1 MFINETVWIRTPLEE
16 TAVCLPMAE
25 IELDCVFG
33 HVITKAAVLRDSL
46 DQGKYL
52 LGNKTA
58 ALFEEVKKNKEIQV
72 YMVNA
77 VETRSQK
84 KLTEESKQDLN
95 MSEETIPESNEKNKE
110 SPDDELDDILPLI
123 QPEISESN
131 LIKLSHKDFAKEQMN
146 SAELKTLFEEAKSGS
161 SKKNHYIV
169 KNNLLFFQKEDKDGT
184 KRKCLVVPENDVED
198 FVKTCDKCQ
207 RVGKPQD
214 KKKAPLKIVPV
225 ITEIFTKIN
234 IDASGPLP
242 MTPSGNKYIITALC
256 MSSRYP
262 DAIPV
267 ANLCST
273 TVVNA
278 LLQIFS
284 RMGFPRE
291 LQTDQGTSFMSALT
305 TEFLERFGVKVVRS
319 SVYHPQSNPVER
331 MHRTLKRILRVLC
344 LEAIPDWEKIL
355 PQALFALRTVIHD
368 STGFSPA
375 ELVHGKNL
383 RTPVMLL
390 YEKLTEEEHVES
402 SVVDYVF
409 ELINRMKRCQELAIL
424 HMEDSKQK
432 QKLWYDRRT
441 VKRQFQLGE
450 LVLVIA
456 PSRPNKLS
464 VQWVGPGEIVQQ
476 LSETNYVVKFPEK
489 DKTHVYHVN
498 MLKPYHQREENI
510 NLLCINP
517 LKHDEEEDIPSL
529 ELENERSGWSKILS
543 DVQLNSKLSQIQ
555 RGQLKGL
562 LYEYS
567 NLFSNIP
574 GCTDLAEHDIELE
587 SERAIVAKPYR
598 MSPRQIEILKSE
610 VNKMLEL
617 KIIEPGESDFTS
629 PLILVEAQG
638 KEARPCI
645 DYRRLNKVT
654 RTQFFPLPNIEE
666 LLEKVSAAKYISIL
680 DLTRGRLMAN
690 LLRNCEDFAVPYL
703 DDIAIFSLA
712 WDDHLKHLK
721 DVFERLRSA
730 KLHIKPSK
738 CQFAQAYVKYLGHL
752 VGQGLR
758 TPGELK
764 VQVIKDFPIPTNKT
778 QVRAFL
784 GLSGYYRRYIPEFSV
799 IAAPLTDLLK
809 GRNRKS
815 TVDWNT
821 SCQNAFE
828 ELKTR
833 LSKNPVLYSPD
844 FTKPFIIQCDASNL
858 GIGVVLSQG
867 EVCLVGRVVCAEHL
881 ARQGFYL
888 LSDYEEQELAS
899 CC

>member
-1 MFINETVWIRTPLEE
+1 
-16 TAVCLPMAE
+16 
-25 IELDCVFG
+25 
-33 HVITKAAVLRDSL
+33 
-46 DQGKYL
+46 
-52 LGNKTA
+52 
-58 ALFEEVKKNKEIQV
+58 
-72 YMVNA
+72 
-77 VETRSQK
+77 
-84 KLTEESKQDLN
+84 
-95 MSEETIPESNEKNKE
+95 
-110 SPDDELDDILPLI
+110 
-123 QPEISESN
+123 
-131 LIKLSHKDFAKEQMN
+131 
-146 SAELKTLFEEAKSGS
+146 
-161 SKKNHYIV
+161 
-169 KNNLLFFQKEDKDGT
+169 
-184 KRKCLVVPENDVED
+184 
-198 FVKTCDKCQ
+198 
-207 RVGKPQD
+207 
-214 KKKAPLKIVPV
+214 
-225 ITEIFTKIN
+225 
-234 IDASGPLP
+234 
-242 MTPSGNKYIITALC
+242 
-256 MSSRYP
+256 
-262 DAIPV
+262 
-267 ANLCST
+267 
-273 TVVNA
+273 
-278 LLQIFS
+278 
-284 RMGFPRE
+284 
-291 LQTDQGTSFMSALT
+291 
-305 TEFLERFGVKVVRS
+305 
-319 SVYHPQSNPVER
+319 

-368 STGFSPA
+368 SIGFSLA

-409 ELINRMKRCQELAIL
+409 ELINRMKICQELAIL
-424 HMEDSKQK
+424 HMGDAKQK
-432 QKLWYDRRT
+432 QKLWYDHRT

-529 ELENERSGWSKILS
+529 ELENERSGWSKIIS

-629 PLILVEAQG
+629 PLIVVEAQG

-680 DLTRGRLMAN
+680 DLTRG
-690 LLRNCEDFAVPYL
+690 YL
-703 DDIAIFSLA
+703 
-712 WDDHLKHLK
+712 
-721 DVFERLRSA
+721 
-730 KLHIKPSK
+730 
-738 CQFAQAYVKYLGHL
+738 Q
-752 VGQGLR
+752 
-758 TPGELK
+758 
-764 VQVIKDFPIPTNKT
+764 IP
-778 QVRAFL
+778 
-784 GLSGYYRRYIPEFSV
+784 
-799 IAAPLTDLLK
+799 
-809 GRNRKS
+809 
-815 TVDWNT
+815 
-821 SCQNAFE
+821 
-828 ELKTR
+828 
-833 LSKNPVLYSPD
+833 
-844 FTKPFIIQCDASNL
+844 
-858 GIGVVLSQG
+858 
-867 EVCLVGRVVCAEHL
+867 
-881 ARQGFYL
+881 
-888 LSDYEEQELAS
+888 
-899 CC
+899 

>member
-1 MFINETVWIRTPLEE
+1 
-16 TAVCLPMAE
+16 
-25 IELDCVFG
+25 
-33 HVITKAAVLRDSL
+33 
-46 DQGKYL
+46 
-52 LGNKTA
+52 
-58 ALFEEVKKNKEIQV
+58 
-72 YMVNA
+72 
-77 VETRSQK
+77 
-84 KLTEESKQDLN
+84 
-95 MSEETIPESNEKNKE
+95 
-110 SPDDELDDILPLI
+110 
-123 QPEISESN
+123 
-131 LIKLSHKDFAKEQMN
+131 
-146 SAELKTLFEEAKSGS
+146 
-161 SKKNHYIV
+161 
-169 KNNLLFFQKEDKDGT
+169 
-184 KRKCLVVPENDVED
+184 
-198 FVKTCDKCQ
+198 
-207 RVGKPQD
+207 
-214 KKKAPLKIVPV
+214 
-225 ITEIFTKIN
+225 
-234 IDASGPLP
+234 
-242 MTPSGNKYIITALC
+242 

-273 TVVNA
+273 TVINA

-424 HMEDSKQK
+424 HMEDAKQK

-517 LKHDEEEDIPSL
+517 LKHDKEEDIPSL
-529 ELENERSGWSKILS
+529 ELENE
-543 DVQLNSKLSQIQ
+543 
-555 RGQLKGL
+555 
-562 LYEYS
+562 S
-567 NLFSNIP
+567 NIFSNIP

-721 DVFERLRSA
+721 DVFDRLRSA

-784 GLSGYYRRYIPEFSV
+784 GLSGYYRRYITEFFSV

-815 TVDWNT
+815 TVDWNS
-821 SCQNAFE
+821 SCQKAFE

-844 FTKPFIIQCDASNL
+844 FTKLFIIQCDASNL
-858 GIGVVLSQG
+858 GIGVVLSQVCENEEHPIMFLSKKLSLAEQKYSTTEKECAAIIFAVQKLKCYLDG
-867 EVCLVGRVVCAEHL
+867 HQKFVIQTDHNPLVWGPEGILIRGPLRPCYASAWEHDILVLKPSPCLHNANEVDDWMGVDEWTSWFKSQVRDSNRSQDIVNLNKFKSLKQVQTSRKKQPNEHKIIISGRADRDGLNEPGPNGL
-881 ARQGFYL
+881 
-888 LSDYEEQELAS
+888 
-899 CC
+899 

>member
-1 MFINETVWIRTPLEE
+1 
-16 TAVCLPMAE
+16 
-25 IELDCVFG
+25 
-33 HVITKAAVLRDSL
+33 
-46 DQGKYL
+46 
-52 LGNKTA
+52 
-58 ALFEEVKKNKEIQV
+58 
-72 YMVNA
+72 
-77 VETRSQK
+77 
-84 KLTEESKQDLN
+84 
-95 MSEETIPESNEKNKE
+95 
-110 SPDDELDDILPLI
+110 
-123 QPEISESN
+123 
-131 LIKLSHKDFAKEQMN
+131 
-146 SAELKTLFEEAKSGS
+146 
-161 SKKNHYIV
+161 
-169 KNNLLFFQKEDKDGT
+169 
-184 KRKCLVVPENDVED
+184 
-198 FVKTCDKCQ
+198 
-207 RVGKPQD
+207 
-214 KKKAPLKIVPV
+214 
-225 ITEIFTKIN
+225 
-234 IDASGPLP
+234 
-242 MTPSGNKYIITALC
+242 
-256 MSSRYP
+256 MSSGYP

-305 TEFLERFGVKVVRS
+305 MEFLERFGVKD
-319 SVYHPQSNPVER
+319 PQSNPVER

-355 PQALFALRTVIHD
+355 PRALFALRTVIHD

-390 YEKLTEEEHVES
+390 YEKLTEEEPVES
-402 SVVDYVF
+402 SVEDYVF

-424 HMEDSKQK
+424 HMEDAKQK
-432 QKLWYDRRT
+432 QKLW
-441 VKRQFQLGE
+441 
-450 LVLVIA
+450 
-456 PSRPNKLS
+456 PNKLS

-476 LSETNYVVKFPEK
+476 LSETNHVVKFPEK

-498 MLKPYHQREENI
+498 KLKPYHQREENI

-517 LKHDEEEDIPSL
+517 LMHDEEDIPSL

-555 RGQLKGL
+555 PGQLKEL

-638 KEARPCI
+638 KEARSCI

-654 RTQFFPLPNIEE
+654 RTQLFPLPNIEE

-680 DLTRGRLMAN
+680 DLTRGYWQIPLSPRAQRYASFVTTFGTFKPLRIPFGLKNVPCYFSRLMAN

-703 DDIAIFSLA
+703 YDIAIFSLA
-712 WDDHLKHLK
+712 WDDHLF
-721 DVFERLRSA
+721 DRLRSA

-738 CQFAQAYVKYLGHL
+738 CQFAQAYVKYLGHF
-752 VGQGLR
+752 VGQ
-758 TPGELK
+758 
-764 VQVIKDFPIPTNKT
+764 VIT
-778 QVRAFL
+778 
-784 GLSGYYRRYIPEFSV
+784 
-799 IAAPLTDLLK
+799 APLTDLLK

-815 TVDWNT
+815 TVDWNS

-844 FTKPFIIQCDASNL
+844 FTKPFIIQYDASNL
-858 GIGVVLSQG
+858 GIGVVLSQDDDRFNSCQVIYSQFG
-867 EVCLVGRVVCAEHL
+867 LAIHQNDHEERRRFVEWAQNEIAFVPDFHKRILFSYEAHFWLNGYVNKQNCRFWSEANPQVYVETPLHSEKLTVWCAL
-881 ARQGFYL
+881 WAGGIL
-888 LSDYEEQELAS
+888 LQKR
-899 CC
+899 